1 MGLMRSTRENTL
13 KILFQQEFTETPLDE
28 SLQLYREHFIK
39 DEPVNWEFIQA
50 VTTYVHTHR
59 QELDQQIASLANN
72 WKLERLALVDLLL
85 LRIAIAEIKLNLTP
99 FKVAINENL
108 EVAKVYSSKD
118 SVGFINGVLD
128 QWGKE
133 HGATE

>member
-1 MGLMRSTRENTL
+1 MGLMRFTRENTL
-13 KILFQQEFTETPLDE
+13 KILFQQEFSEVALPTNLELFR
-28 SLQLYREHFIK
+28 QHFINTQ
-39 DEPVNWEFIQA
+39 DVNWEFIEQ
-50 VTTYVHTHR
+50 VTHYAFENRTDIDAQV
-59 QELDQQIASLANN
+59 AALANN
-72 WKLERLALVDLLL
+72 WRIDRLALVDLIL
-85 LRIAIAEIKLNLTP
+85 LRMAISEIKLSLTP

-118 SVGFINGVLD
+118 SVSFINGVLD

>member
-1 MGLMRSTRENTL
+1 MGLMRATRENTL
-13 KILFQQEFTETPLDE
+13 KILFQQEFSATELPTNLK
-28 SLQLYREHFIK
+28 LFKEHFIQ
-39 DEPVNWEFIQA
+39 DEEVNWEFIQNVA
-50 VTTYVHTHR
+50 TYAFENKET
-59 QELDQQIASLANN
+59 LDQQVAALANN
-72 WKLERLALVDLLL
+72 WRIDRLALVDLIL
-85 LRIAIAEIKLNLTP
+85 LRVAISEITLKLTP

-108 EVAKVYSSKD
+108 EIAKVYSSKD

>member
-1 MGLMRSTRENTL
+1 MRATRENTL
-13 KILFQQEFTETPLDE
+13 KILFQQEFTQNPLDE
-28 SLQLYREHFIK
+28 SLKHFREYFIK

-50 VTTYVHTHR
+50 VTSYVHAHR
-59 QELDQQIASLANN
+59 EDLDQQIASLANN

>member
-1 MGLMRSTRENTL
+1 MGLMRATRENTL
-13 KILFQQEFTETPLDE
+13 KILFQQEFSSSELKTNLELFR
-28 SLQLYREHFIK
+28 QHFIK
-39 DEPVNWEFIQA
+39 DEPVNWEFIEN
-50 VTTYVHTHR
+50 VTQYAFQNR
-59 QELDQQIASLANN
+59 EELDQQIAALANN
-72 WKLERLALVDLLL
+72 WRIDRLALVDLIL
-85 LRIAIAEIKLNLTP
+85 LRIAMTEIKLGVTP